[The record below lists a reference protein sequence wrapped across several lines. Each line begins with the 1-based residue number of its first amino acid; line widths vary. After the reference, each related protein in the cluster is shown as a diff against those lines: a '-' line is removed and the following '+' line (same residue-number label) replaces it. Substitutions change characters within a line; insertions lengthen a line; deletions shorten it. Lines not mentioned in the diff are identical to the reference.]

1 MAASTQG
8 AFAPK
13 SLPVQNGLHVASVD
27 LVHATDNLLKAKRA
41 MGGLVELVLSASEDR
56 KLSITRG
63 SLYNLLEPIEDL
75 LKAAHD
81 EVEAARRKLRST
93 AVEVVK

>member
-1 MAASTQG
+1 MATAQR
-8 AFAPK
+8 ALAPK
-13 SLPVQNGLHVASVD
+13 SPRFNGQHEASVD

-41 MGGLVELVLSASEDR
+41 MGGLIELVLSASDDR

-63 SLYNLLEPIEDL
+63 NLYNLLEPIEDL
-75 LKAAHD
+75 LNSARD
-81 EVEAARRKLRST
+81 EVEAARAKLRST